1 MIMRNQN
8 LTSRSIDP
16 GLGPFELFVVGWRLI
31 LSEMGW
37 FLKIRFRF
45 WEIRQLDKRLNKE
58 KINLAE
64 QVQGKISGSKQ
75 VLDLKDP
82 DIELT
87 LGQIAILEE
96 EISCLLEE
104 ITAKRAIFVEKR
116 RRKYLEKTD

>member
-87 LGQIAILEE
+87 LGQVALLEE
-96 EISCLLEE
+96 EISSLLEE
-104 ITAKRAIFVEKR
+104 IKAKRKIFVEKR